1 MGLDRCGRRGTVVAK
16 ERVRKPRLARGALC
30 DRTESA
36 LLMNNALDQPSK
48 VARTSSR
55 CAALLGSSAVAR
67 RARQAARV
75 AARSST
81 CVLVSRE
88 AGCLGGEVARSIH
101 DASARAEFPFVSI
114 ECDDDSS
121 VLVARLAAEPADS
134 IAAAGGRD
142 ASQATL
148 FLDQLEA
155 LSPVAQADLAR
166 GFAAGRLGADESEVR
181 ILAGTRVDLK
191 ARAAAGAFRQDLYY
205 HVAVVVVEVPA
216 LRDRPEDVPE
226 LLSNVLSDLC
236 ASSKRQVPRISRR
249 IVELCQRYSW
259 PGNAR
264 ELRSVA
270 KRLLAS
276 SESARLKV
284 AALPDEI
291 RHPALPHRRDGLF
304 RLPPEGVNLG
314 ELERHLIEQALER
327 QGGNRT
333 QAARMLG
340 LSRQT
345 LLYRMQK
352 HGLR

>member
-1 MGLDRCGRRGTVVAK
+1 
-16 ERVRKPRLARGALC
+16 
-30 DRTESA
+30 
-36 LLMNNALDQPSK
+36 MNKALDQPSK

-88 AGCLGGEVARSIH
+88 AGCLGGQVARSIH
-101 DASARAEFPFVSI
+101 EASARAEFPFVSI

-121 VLVARLAAEPADS
+121 VLVARLSAGPGES
-134 IAAAGGRD
+134 IAAVCGRD
-142 ASQATL
+142 APQATV
-148 FLDQLEA
+148 FLDPLED
-155 LSPVAQADLAR
+155 LSPAAQTDLAR
-166 GFAAGRLGADESEVR
+166 SFATGRLGTDASNVR

-205 HVAVVVVEVPA
+205 HVAVVVVEVPP
-216 LRDRPEDVPE
+216 LRDRPEDIPE

-236 ASSKRQVPRISRR
+236 ASSKRQVPRIPRR
-249 IVELCQRYSW
+249 VVELCQRYSW

-264 ELRSVA
+264 ELRCIA

-291 RHPALPHRRDGLF
+291 RHPTLPRRGDDLF
-304 RLPPEGVNLG
+304 RLPPDGLNLG
-314 ELERHLIEQALER
+314 ELERHLIQQALER